1 LPPFDPAFLK
11 IFSFEILL
19 KKSGRL
25 TVLSSKPGIESYPF
39 GFIKELQ
46 CLDDKQINRRES
58 LLPGRWSSLK
68 GGAIGMKA
76 LFPLL
81 IYLVLMMVFLALS
94 IKVVREDH
102 RLVIFRLGR
111 FFGVKGPGLAIRI
124 PVVDRIQDV
133 NLTESLPGWQGLSKP
148 ELDERV
154 KSLVLYRPQ
163 GPG

>member
-1 LPPFDPAFLK
+1 
-11 IFSFEILL
+11 
-19 KKSGRL
+19 
-25 TVLSSKPGIESYPF
+25 
-39 GFIKELQ
+39 
-46 CLDDKQINRRES
+46 
-58 LLPGRWSSLK
+58 
-68 GGAIGMKA
+68 MKA

-81 IYLVLMMVFLALS
+81 IYPVIMMVFLTLS

-102 RLVIFRLGR
+102 RLIIFRLGR
-111 FFGVKGPGLAIRI
+111 FLAVKGPGLVISI

-154 KSLVLYRPQ
+154 KSLVLSRPQ

>member
-1 LPPFDPAFLK
+1 
-11 IFSFEILL
+11 
-19 KKSGRL
+19 
-25 TVLSSKPGIESYPF
+25 
-39 GFIKELQ
+39 
-46 CLDDKQINRRES
+46 
-58 LLPGRWSSLK
+58 
-68 GGAIGMKA
+68 MKA

-81 IYLVLMMVFLALS
+81 IYLFLMMVFLALS

>member
-1 LPPFDPAFLK
+1 
-11 IFSFEILL
+11 
-19 KKSGRL
+19 
-25 TVLSSKPGIESYPF
+25 
-39 GFIKELQ
+39 
-46 CLDDKQINRRES
+46 
-58 LLPGRWSSLK
+58 
-68 GGAIGMKA
+68 MKA

-81 IYLVLMMVFLALS
+81 IYLVFMMVFLTLS
-94 IKVVREDH
+94 IKVGREDH

-111 FFGVKGPGLAIRI
+111 FFGVKGPGLVIRI

-154 KSLVLYRPQ
+154 KSLVLSRPQ